1 MAIAGLIFLLLL
13 TSIIGGV
20 PVVVGLGLIGSIW
33 VIASGN
39 NPMAIISAYYEGIN
53 NFVQLAVPFF
63 VLAGDLMSKSKITE
77 KLVNFSKL
85 FVGRIRGGMAHTTVF
100 TSCLFAGLT
109 GAGVSDVSALAPIFV
124 PALGSQG
131 YKRDF
136 SAALIACAAI
146 IGPTIP
152 PSIIAVLYGA
162 VTQTSIGGMLLAC
175 ALPGALIGVAYMIV
189 IMLFRDKWE
198 LPDDREYIKLKE
210 VPAVLKDSILALL
223 MPVIMLGGILAG
235 VFTATEAAA
244 VAVGYALIVGFLIL
258 RGLNG
263 KNLMESLGNTA
274 KVSAD
279 MYLLMAS
286 GAIITWMMARTGV
299 PGKLTNILLG
309 ISDTKAFIFFVSV
322 LIILFLGMFM
332 DNAVAMILVAPILT
346 PIARSIGIPEL
357 QFGAVMVVAL
367 NIGLITP
374 PFGMCLFASAQVSK
388 VKFEKEIPYVWPFLA
403 AALLVLL
410 LIILIPDLCLILPR
424 IGGFVQ

>member
-1 MAIAGLIFLLLL
+1 MAIAGLIFLFLLA
-13 TSIIGGV
+13 SIIGGV
-20 PVVVGLGLIGSIW
+20 PVVIGLGLIGSIW
-33 VIASGN
+33 ILISGN

-53 NFVQLAVPFF
+53 SFVNLAVPFF

-77 KLVNFSKL
+77 RLVNFSKL

-109 GAGVSDVSALAPIFV
+109 GAGVSDVSALAPIFI
-124 PALGSQG
+124 PALEHEG

-152 PSIIAVLYGA
+152 PSIIAVLYGS

-175 ALPGALIGVAYMIV
+175 ALPGVLIGLSYMFV
-189 IMLFRDKWE
+189 IIFFRDKWK
-198 LPDDREYIKLKE
+198 LPDDREIIEPKQVPGILKE
-210 VPAVLKDSILALL
+210 SILALL
-223 MPVIMLGGILAG
+223 MPIIMLGGILAG
-235 VFTATEAAA
+235 IFTATEAAA
-244 VAVGYALIVGFLIL
+244 VAVGYALIVGLFIL
-258 RGLNG
+258 KGLKG
-263 KNLMESLGNTA
+263 HDLVDSLGATA
-274 KVSAD
+274 KTSAD
-279 MYLLMAS
+279 MYLLMSS
-286 GAIITWMMARTGV
+286 GAILTWMMARTGV
-299 PGKLTNILLG
+299 PTKLTNLLLG
-309 ISDTKAFIFFVSV
+309 ISDTKAFIFLVSV

-332 DNAVAMILVAPILT
+332 DNAVAMILVAPVLA
-346 PIARSIGIPEL
+346 PIARSVGIPEL

-388 VKFEKEIPYVWPFLA
+388 VKFEREIPYVWPFLFA
-403 AALLVLL
+403 SLLVLV

-424 IGGFVQ
+424 IGGLA